1 MRKLLCA
8 LLLAFVSF
16 CATAQNAKNVLEI
29 DPASFRPVQTG
40 TLTGVAIDKI
50 AKDRSQRECARIKLH
65 VNRMTREEIEQL
77 QVHIIGGMVA
87 LTKRELAYEGNGLII
102 EMTAKP
108 QTRFYL
114 HHDKYGDSNEVT
126 VDLEGNKEYFLDA
139 HLNYYYSI
147 TVRSNTADVEVY
159 LDGVLR
165 GRTNSNNLLT
175 VEKVFPGEHRLQM
188 KYGGS
193 EKEKIINVNSQEV
206 FFEQYVDIAGRIPQD
221 VVFEIRP
228 VTAVL
233 KFEGEILPLDE
244 GGAALKTVAQG
255 TYKYSIE
262 ADEYHPYSGT
272 VTVEDQM
279 VRLPIINL
287 RPAFGY
293 LAVEGSSVR
302 DAKLYVDSKL
312 VGTLPLS
319 APLKLASGA
328 HEVQIVKAK
337 YKGYSTTV
345 NISDD
350 KTETITPTLE
360 ANFAN
365 VTLTASEGVEIV
377 INNQSRGTGR
387 WSGELAMGQYRVE
400 CRKAGHKPSQQS
412 LNISSAAPVALR
424 LNDPEPIYG
433 SVRVVSNPLLGT
445 VKVDG
450 RTVGETPRNVE
461 RLLVGKHT
469 VEVSKSGYRTWSRE
483 ITITEGPMQTI
494 TVALEKIAS
503 ATPTTTTSAS
513 TSISWSS
520 SNTSGKTYK
529 VGDYYNDGKKEGV
542 VFWVD
547 ESGKHGKIVSLT
559 ESSGELAWSSDSNE
573 QKRLIGAD
581 DKNNGANNM
590 AKVKQIYG
598 WQSKYP
604 AFKWCADLGE
614 GWYLPAIEELKIFA
628 LNASVHDAVNQTLAS
643 KGKKLANKGDQ
654 YYYWSSTEDNYQF
667 SSGGFCAWGIRM
679 YDGVA
684 RNFGKSGSFSV
695 RAVSAVNFEDSRS
708 QVTTTIASKQ
718 ITMAPYKVGD
728 YYNDGKKEGVVFQ
741 VWDGGKHGKIVSLTE
756 SRTILQWSS
765 DSNERKRLIGADDEY
780 NGANNM
786 AKVKQISGWESKY
799 PAFKWCSDLGEGW
812 YLPAIEELE
821 LFTLNRSVYD
831 AVNQTLASKDKKLA
845 NKGDS
850 HWYWSST
857 EYNYQSSSGEFCV
870 WYVGMDGGYTSYR
883 NKYYYYYVRAVS
895 AF

>member
-8 LLLAFVSF
+8 LLFAFVSF

-40 TLTGVAIDKI
+40 TLSGVAIDKI

-165 GRTNSNNLLT
+165 GCTNSNNLLT

-319 APLKLASGA
+319 AHLKLASGA

-433 SVRVVSNPLLGT
+433 SVRVVSNPLLGM

-483 ITITEGPMQTI
+483 ITVTEGPMQTI
-494 TVALEKIAS
+494 TAALEKIAT
-503 ATPTTTTSAS
+503 ATPTTPTITTTSAS
-513 TSISWSS
+513 TSTSLSS
-520 SNTSGKTYK
+520 ITTGPYK

-547 ESGKHGKIVSLT
+547 ETGKHGKIVSLL
-559 ESSGELAWSSDSNE
+559 ELRGFEWSSDTNE
-573 QKRLIGAD
+573 QKRLIGAND
-581 DKNNGANNM
+581 ENNGANNM
-590 AKVKQIYG
+590 AKVKQIPD
-598 WQSKYP
+598 WKSKYP
-604 AFKWCADLGE
+604 AFRWCAGLGEGWYLPAIEELKLFTLNSAVHDAVNQTLASKGRKLANIGDPHWYWSSTEYNTHYLGEFCVWSVRMVGGYTYDGSKSNRGYVRAVSAVNFEDGSATANAMTSTVQVSNPSGKIYKVGDYYNENGKEGVVFQVWDGGKHGKIVSFTELCLQWSLDKKEQKRLIGADDENNGANNMTKVKQIPDWESKYPVFKWCADLGE
-614 GWYLPAIEELKIFA
+614 GWYLPAIEELKLFT
-628 LNASVHDAVNQTLAS
+628 LNRSVHDAVNQTLAS
-643 KGKKLANKGDQ
+643 KSKELANEGD
-654 YYYWSSTEDNYQF
+654 
-667 SSGGFCAWGIRM
+667 FC
-679 YDGVA
+679 
-684 RNFGKSGSFSV
+684 
-695 RAVSAVNFEDSRS
+695 
-708 QVTTTIASKQ
+708 
-718 ITMAPYKVGD
+718 
-728 YYNDGKKEGVVFQ
+728 
-741 VWDGGKHGKIVSLTE
+741 
-756 SRTILQWSS
+756 
-765 DSNERKRLIGADDEY
+765 
-780 NGANNM
+780 
-786 AKVKQISGWESKY
+786 
-799 PAFKWCSDLGEGW
+799 
-812 YLPAIEELE
+812 
-821 LFTLNRSVYD
+821 
-831 AVNQTLASKDKKLA
+831 
-845 NKGDS
+845 
-850 HWYWSST
+850 WYWSST
-857 EYNYQSSSGEFCV
+857 ESGYSRKWGCAWNV
-870 WYVGMDGGYTSYR
+870 NMDDGYTYGYSK
-883 NKYYYYYVRAVS
+883 NFNAYVRAVS